1 MRLRDCIRAD
11 RDTVINIDDFA
22 QEVVIDGRKV
32 MAQVDAERLGEL
44 SGFSQYAMG
53 QEGMVIYAKTEDL
66 PKRRQVGSRLTVDG
80 SVWTVLSW
88 ESDMG
93 VSEIALQRAE

>member
-1 MRLRDCIRAD
+1 MKLRDCISRD
-11 RDTVINIDDFA
+11 RDTVINLDDFA
-22 QEVVIDGRKV
+22 QEVVFEGHRV
-32 MAQVDAERLGEL
+32 RAQVDAERLGEL

-53 QEGMVIYAKTEDL
+53 QEGIVIYAKTEDL
-66 PKRRQVGSRLTVDG
+66 PKRKQVGAHVHVDG

-93 VSEIALQRAE
+93 VSEVALQRAD

>member
-1 MRLRDCIRAD
+1 
-11 RDTVINIDDFA
+11 
-22 QEVVIDGRKV
+22 

-53 QEGMVIYAKTEDL
+53 QEGMVVYAKTEDL